1 MTALAQKLMTAEEF
15 LAWTEG
21 RPEKHWELFHGAP
34 QMQQSQTWGHANL
47 KGLIYAALLRETR
60 AHAPNHFAAVDGLVV
75 KVDGNTAFEPDVVV
89 YAGPRMQRG
98 EIVVPKPVI
107 AVEVLSQSTARKD
120 LTDKL
125 AGYFRVPSIMHY
137 VIADPDS
144 QELIYYR
151 RQGEGIAPPA
161 ILKNGVLRLDPP
173 GIAIELAE
181 IFE

>member
-1 MTALAQKLMTAEEF
+1 MTAEEF
-15 LAWTEG
+15 AVWAEA
-21 RPEKHWELFHGAP
+21 RPEKNWELLDGEP
-34 QMQQSQTWGHANL
+34 ILQQSQNWGHANL

-60 AHAPNHFAAVDGLVV
+60 AHAPNHFAAVDGLVM

-125 AGYFRVPSIMHY
+125 AGYFRAPSILHY

-144 QELIYYR
+144 QELVYYR
-151 RQGEGIAPPA
+151 RQDEGIAPPA

>member
-1 MTALAQKLMTAEEF
+1 MTVLAQKLMTAEEF
-15 LAWTEG
+15 LAWAEA
-21 RPEKHWELFHGAP
+21 RAEKHWELFHGVP

-60 AHAPNHFAAVDGLVV
+60 ARAADHFAAIDGLVV
-75 KVDGNTAFEPDVVV
+75 KVDANTAFEPDVVV

-98 EIVVPKPVI
+98 EIVVPRPII

-125 AGYFRVPSIMHY
+125 AGYFRVPSIAHY
-137 VIADPDS
+137 VIADPDAE
-144 QELIYYR
+144 ELIYYR
-151 RQGEGIAPPA
+151 RLGEGIAPPT
-161 ILKNGVLRLDPP
+161 IMKDGVLRFDPP

>member
-1 MTALAQKLMTAEEF
+1 MTAEQF
-15 LAWTEG
+15 VAWAEA

-60 AHAPNHFAAVDGLVV
+60 ARATDHFAAVDGLVV
-75 KVDGNTAFEPDVVV
+75 KVDANTAFEPDVVV

-107 AVEVLSQSTARKD
+107 VVEVLSPSTARRD
-120 LTDKL
+120 LTQKL
-125 AGYFRVPSIMHY
+125 AGYFRVASIEHY
-137 VIADPDS
+137 VIADPDA

-151 RQGEGIAPPA
+151 RQGEGIAPPI
-161 ILKNGVLRLDPP
+161 ILKDGVLRFDPP
-173 GIAIELAE
+173 GIEFELAE

>member
-98 EIVVPKPVI
+98 EIVVPKPVV